1 MRGRHPSGPEYVE
14 QLEGSVLAKERL
26 RIVLQTMA
34 GEYRVQEACQLL
46 GICEQRFEQLRRQAL
61 QAAVEGLESKP
72 SGRPRQEESV
82 GPDDVIALRQRV
94 AELEAELQASRVRE
108 EIALVLP
115 RVASSPPIPSGTE
128 KKTVSRPGHSP
139 RP

>member
-1 MRGRHPSGPEYVE
+1 MMRGRHPSGPEYVE
-14 QLEGSVLAKERL
+14 QLEASALAKERL
-26 RIVLQTMA
+26 RIVLQTIV

-46 GICEQRFEQLRRQAL
+46 GIGEQRFDQLRRQAL

-82 GPDDVIALRQRV
+82 GPDEVVALRQRI
-94 AELEAELQASRVRE
+94 AELEGELQASRVRE

-115 RVASSPPIPSGTE
+115 RVAPNPSDTE
-128 KKTVSRPGHSP
+128 KKTVSRPRHSP
-139 RP
+139 QS

>member
-14 QLEGSVLAKERL
+14 QLEGSALAKERL
-26 RIVLQTMA
+26 RIVLKTLA

-46 GICEQRFEQLRRQAL
+46 GICEQRFDQLRRQAL

-72 SGRPRQEESV
+72 SGRPRLGEKA
-82 GPDDVIALRQRV
+82 GPDEVSALRQRL
-94 AELEAELQASRVRE
+94 ADLEAELQASRVRE

-115 RVASSPPIPSGTE
+115 RVAPSPSDTE

-139 RP
+139 PS

>member
-14 QLEGSVLAKERL
+14 QLAGSVLAKERL
-26 RIVLQTMA
+26 QIVLQTLA

-46 GICEQRFEQLRRQAL
+46 GICEQRFDQLRRQAL

-94 AELEAELQASRVRE
+94 AELEAE
-108 EIALVLP
+108 
-115 RVASSPPIPSGTE
+115 
-128 KKTVSRPGHSP
+128 
-139 RP
+139 

>member
-1 MRGRHPSGPEYVE
+1 MRGRHPSGPEYVD
-14 QLEGSVLAKERL
+14 QLQGSALAKERL
-26 RIVLQTMA
+26 RIVLQTLA

-46 GICEQRFEQLRRQAL
+46 GICEQRFDQLRRQAL
-61 QAAVEGLESKP
+61 QAAVHGLESKP
-72 SGRPRQEESV
+72 SGRPRHEESV
-82 GPDDVIALRQRV
+82 GPDDVIALRQRL

-115 RVASSPPIPSGTE
+115 RVGSHPSDTE
-128 KKTVSRPGHSP
+128 KKTTPRRGHSP